1 MFEWNK
7 NELQRTW
14 TTFTLSIVVAVIV
27 CFLDITTHRK
37 CFGHS
42 FATYWSSDSILWID
56 LKLFSN
62 TLWYKAFGWCRYWGT
77 TRASSRRQKGVR
89 CTLLLSTRHLY
100 TEAVKKKTIPN
111 FIACTLLVWRGYL
124 RFANTVPLTL
134 VGCITLL
141 QVPSLS
147 SRWLLSHKNA
157 SAALKLRPSTTENHY
172 LIFVFQN

>member
-42 FATYWSSDSILWID
+42 FATYWSSDSILCID

-62 TLWYKAFGWCRYWGT
+62 AHCGIKLSDGAVTEGQLGPRRVDKKAYVVLFFWVLAIYIQRQLKKKLFLISLLARCWFEEAIWDLPTL
-77 TRASSRRQKGVR
+77 SLS
-89 CTLLLSTRHLY
+89 LLLAASHCYKSPPSVVDDCWAIRMPVRPLSCAQVQQRT
-100 TEAVKKKTIPN
+100 TI
-111 FIACTLLVWRGYL
+111 
-124 RFANTVPLTL
+124 
-134 VGCITLL
+134 
-141 QVPSLS
+141 
-147 SRWLLSHKNA
+147 
-157 SAALKLRPSTTENHY
+157 
-172 LIFVFQN
+172 